1 MTGRIGAQPRRP
13 QGIRARFE
21 AVTEDRW
28 PHDQEVEPD
37 TFDELLALLLHRG
50 ATHRV
55 YRGQRNYGCPL
66 VCTLSRALR
75 KEAQAGGPVN
85 YELMESMVV
94 DDGFNRHV
102 DEVETRLLRAF
113 MEQAKGLT
121 LPDLPARTD
130 RLAWWELMQHH
141 GAPTRL
147 LDWTRSPFIGLWFAF
162 SDQGDYDGDA
172 ALWSFDTRQSMLNH
186 PKEGLAA
193 AIPGWDNFLDDRD
206 LQNRLAEKAIADK
219 APVPLVINPR
229 VAVPRV
235 IAQQSVLTLI
245 PNIEAPKAIP
255 HFVLKMFSTRI
266 RLQSS
271 WKPRVLDLCGNM
283 GITRAALFRDLDSI
297 GDALKEKGA
306 ALLEGPQA
314 ALGMAPSR

>member
-1 MTGRIGAQPRRP
+1 
-13 QGIRARFE
+13 
-21 AVTEDRW
+21 
-28 PHDQEVEPD
+28 
-37 TFDELLALLLHRG
+37 LLRRG
-50 ATHRV
+50 ATHLV
-55 YRGQRNYGCPL
+55 YRGQQEYDWQLECK
-66 VCTLSRALR
+66 LSRALR
-75 KEAQAGGPVN
+75 DEAQAGGPIN
-85 YELMESMVV
+85 NELMESMVV
-94 DDGFNRHV
+94 DADFNRHV

-113 MEQAKGLT
+113 MEQSKGLT

-297 GDALKEKGA
+297 GDALKEN
-306 ALLEGPQA
+306 LT
-314 ALGMAPSR
+314 MARL